1 MKVTPDIINGEFIG
15 TEGRIAES
23 RHSGYVGISGQVVD
37 ESKNTF
43 TIMHAGKAK
52 SVIKDAAVFR
62 FRFSDGTIVEIKH
75 SRGKHFRAYKKESDL
90 NEKVTI
96 DIDSPIGVVR
106 LVQIAGLMARRIYPY
121 IKQGDKLRKGEKI
134 GIIRLGSRVDVFLPA
149 NKIKN
154 VNVKINELVYAGVT
168 TIAEIK

>member
-1 MKVTPDIINGEFIG
+1 MKIAPGIINGEFIG

-62 FRFSDGTIVEIKH
+62 FRFSDGTIVEID
-75 SRGKHFRAYKKESDL
+75 GKLLVGRPEDRLKKSV
-90 NEKVTI
+90 K
-96 DIDSPIGVVR
+96 R
-106 LVQIAGLMARRIYPY
+106 LW
-121 IKQGDKLRKGEKI
+121 
-134 GIIRLGSRVDVFLPA
+134 
-149 NKIKN
+149 
-154 VNVKINELVYAGVT
+154 
-168 TIAEIK
+168 